1 MVGSCWQRG
10 STPALYHQQR
20 PSPTQT
26 AQPSTGAGRELPN
39 SRMGPCPALLHG
51 TQGRQQPQQRSGS
64 SLLGIVPC
72 RRLPCCRPPVV
83 RGLILMIISRFLQG
97 GCKSRRCEHRGSNG
111 QKAQGLMRTALRVPL
126 PCHPVSPYGHGAIL
140 GCATQ
145 GVGAIAAEIE

>member
-1 MVGSCWQRG
+1 MVGSCWQCG
-10 STPALYHQQR
+10 SAPALYHQQR

-111 QKAQGLMRTALRVPL
+111 QKAQGLDEDSPQSPPSVPPSVPIWPWCNFGL
-126 PCHPVSPYGHGAIL
+126 CNSRSRCHS
-140 GCATQ
+140 C
-145 GVGAIAAEIE
+145 